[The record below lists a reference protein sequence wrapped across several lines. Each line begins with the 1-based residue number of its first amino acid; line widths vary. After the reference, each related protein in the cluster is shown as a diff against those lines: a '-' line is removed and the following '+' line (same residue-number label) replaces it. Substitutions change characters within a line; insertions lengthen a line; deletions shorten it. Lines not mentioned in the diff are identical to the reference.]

1 MLTFLIELI
10 PWLFTEDLRNFLVS
24 VMFSSDGRWWRFLLT
39 SDVPAAPTQ
48 AAPPSLIQGMKPNQ
62 SPIRLE
68 TGASSF
74 CLLQSSRQLGY
85 ATEPEQSWQE
95 APVWNQTEDADHL
108 RGTCSRSRLCFPLR
122 SQSAKTRNF
131 PVTVRWFSKRHLSD
145 FREEHSKWKPSS
157 FSSWKWCVRA
167 ASWLLPQLPSST

>member
-1 MLTFLIELI
+1 
-10 PWLFTEDLRNFLVS
+10 
-24 VMFSSDGRWWRFLLT
+24 MFSSDGKWWRFLLT

>member
-1 MLTFLIELI
+1 MLTLLIELI
-10 PWLFTEDLRNFLVS
+10 PWLFTEDLRNLLVS
-24 VMFSSDGRWWRFLLT
+24 VMVADGEGSSWLQMFQLHPHKQLLHHW
-39 SDVPAAPTQ
+39 SR
-48 AAPPSLIQGMKPNQ
+48 GWN
-62 SPIRLE
+62 PIRLE

-167 ASWLLPQLPSST
+167 ASWLLPQLPAST